1 MNADEIFKKASEE
14 FVKERQ
20 TNPFY
25 RWGQACWN
33 TAEDFVK
40 TKGSQKLKN
49 AFEELRGSDADCF
62 YNDDLTQRFYE
73 ALKVLE
79 GEKMKNKKVYIS
91 GPITCNK
98 EHYKEEFEKAKK
110 FLESK
115 GYEVINPAEDDYTEE
130 VKKAGIEDIWSQEA
144 WLWYIK
150 RDIDIVSKCD
160 AIYMLLNFEKSH
172 GAIVEKA
179 TAERAGLD
187 IWYEAE
193 KEKVP
198 ECE

>member
-1 MNADEIFKKASEE
+1 MAI
-14 FVKERQ
+14 
-20 TNPFY
+20 
-25 RWGQACWN
+25 
-33 TAEDFVK
+33 
-40 TKGSQKLKN
+40 
-49 AFEELRGSDADCF
+49 
-62 YNDDLTQRFYE
+62 
-73 ALKVLE
+73 
-79 GEKMKNKKVYIS
+79 KKVYIS
-91 GPITCNK
+91 GPITANK
-98 EHYKEEFEKAKK
+98 EHYKEEFEKAKE
-110 FLESK
+110 FLENK
-115 GYEVINPAEDDYTEE
+115 GYDVINPAEDDYTEE

-150 RDIDIVSKCD
+150 RDMDIVSKCD

-198 ECE
+198 DGGI